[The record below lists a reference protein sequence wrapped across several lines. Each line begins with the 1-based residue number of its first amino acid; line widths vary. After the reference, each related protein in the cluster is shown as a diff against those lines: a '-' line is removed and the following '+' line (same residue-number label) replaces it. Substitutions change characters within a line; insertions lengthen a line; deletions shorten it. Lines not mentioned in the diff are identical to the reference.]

1 MAHLGTTRLSR
12 REGQI
17 MEIVYRQ
24 GEATAQEV
32 LDGMEDSPS
41 YSTIRSLLVI
51 LENKGFL
58 THTKKG
64 ARYNYQPTRPRK
76 EAARRAISKVVQTFF
91 DGSAEK
97 VMAALL
103 DSSDLNLSD
112 QDLRAMEKM
121 IRQARSEA
129 ENKDE
134 E

>member
-1 MAHLGTTRLSR
+1 
-12 REGQI
+12 
-17 MEIVYRQ
+17 MEIVYRR

-32 LDGMEDSPS
+32 MDEMEDSPS

-58 THTKKG
+58 KHTKKG
-64 ARYNYQPTRPRK
+64 ARYNYQPTHPRK
-76 EAARRAISKVVQTFF
+76 EAARKAISKLVQTFF

-129 ENKDE
+129 ENKDLE
-134 E
+134 KDPKS

>member
-1 MAHLGTTRLSR
+1 
-12 REGQI
+12 
-17 MEIVYRQ
+17 MEIIYRR

-32 LDGMEDSPS
+32 HDEVEDSPS

-58 THTKKG
+58 QHTKKG

-76 EAARRAISKVVQTFF
+76 EAASRAISKVVQTFF

-112 QDLRAMEKM
+112 QDLRGMEKL

-129 ENKDE
+129 ENKDVK
-134 E
+134 